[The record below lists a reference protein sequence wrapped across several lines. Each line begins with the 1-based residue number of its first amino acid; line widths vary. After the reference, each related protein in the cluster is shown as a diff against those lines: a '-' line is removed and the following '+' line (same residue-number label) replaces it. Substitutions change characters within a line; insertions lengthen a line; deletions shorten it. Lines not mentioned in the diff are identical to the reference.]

1 MTVGVGL
8 PEPSSITDMKRH
20 IPLLLVLLFVFSEGH
35 AQEDPGLAA
44 QIFAWTNKATL
55 ELKAQETAMTL
66 ETAGQVRMEEE
77 WRETADIQRLY
88 NEYLDSFRHIVVFA
102 AQAYGFYQEVDKLAV
117 NFQMLGRVID
127 DHPSGVFAGA
137 LSARRNEI
145 YREVLMNAIDIIND
159 VRVICISGSKMTEK
173 ERMATV
179 FGIRPKLHLMN
190 QQIRRLIRVV
200 KYSSFTDILVEIELI
215 ERKGADKGAI
225 TRACLARWKRNCST
239 N

>member
-20 IPLLLVLLFVFSEGH
+20 IPILLVLLFVFSEGH

-44 QIFAWTNKATL
+44 QIFAWTNKAAL

-66 ETAGQVRMEEE
+66 EMAGQVRMEKE

-102 AQAYGFYQEVDKLAV
+102 AQAYGFYQEVDKLVV

-179 FGIRPKLHLMN
+179 FDSPSLF
-190 QQIRRLIRVV
+190 
-200 KYSSFTDILVEIELI
+200 S
-215 ERKGADKGAI
+215 
-225 TRACLARWKRNCST
+225 
-239 N
+239 

>member
-1 MTVGVGL
+1 MIVGGGL
-8 PEPSSITDMKRH
+8 PEPSLITDMKRH
-20 IPLLLVLLFVFSEGH
+20 IPILLVLLLSFLEGH

-44 QIFAWTNKATL
+44 QILAWTNKAAL

-102 AQAYGFYQEVDKLAV
+102 AQAYGFYQEVDKLVV

-173 ERMATV
+173 ERMAMV

>member
-1 MTVGVGL
+1 MTVGGGL
-8 PEPSSITDMKRH
+8 PEPSPITDMKRH
-20 IPLLLVLLFVFSEGH
+20 ISILLVLLLVFSEGH

-44 QIFAWTNKATL
+44 QIIAWTNKATL

-88 NEYLDSFRHIVVFA
+88 NDYLDSFRHIVVFA
-102 AQAYGFYQEVDKLAV
+102 AQAYGFYQEVDKLVV

-159 VRVICISGSKMTEK
+159 VRVICISGSKMTERQ
-173 ERMATV
+173 RMATV
-179 FGIRPKLHLMN
+179 SRFA
-190 QQIRRLIRVV
+190 VV
-200 KYSSFTDILVEIELI
+200 VLGTTSRTGSTMVS
-215 ERKGADKGAI
+215 GPGQ
-225 TRACLARWKRNCST
+225 KRSAKVQAASGMLWQ
-239 N
+239 

>member
-20 IPLLLVLLFVFSEGH
+20 IPLLLVLLFVFSEGY

-44 QIFAWTNKATL
+44 QIFAWTNKAAL

-66 ETAGQVRMEEE
+66 
-77 WRETADIQRLY
+77 ETADIQRLY

-173 ERMATV
+173 ERMAAV